1 MRKIVQVGKSKY
13 TIEDEVD
20 LVNVIHELAKKG
32 YTPSEIGYL
41 TGIPTSLVRKYL
53 EDCWG

>member
-41 TGIPTSLVRKYL
+41 TGIPRKEVIRYL
-53 EDCWG
+53 EDCW